1 MNQKNHIYHE
11 FFTSILAASESFQP
25 GTLRILNWRLASME
39 STTTKIIDITKKR
52 PVTHEMNISEN
63 IQMTF
68 RMRLQPAIGSNR
80 DFL

>member
-1 MNQKNHIYHE
+1 
-11 FFTSILAASESFQP
+11 
-25 GTLRILNWRLASME
+25 ME

-68 RMRLQPAIGSNR
+68 RMSLQPAIGSNR